1 MRPAWLGCLAQIL
14 TGSIQF
20 GRAIKPT
27 TVQKMAH
34 TVEHVAL
41 THAPSAASRALISN
55 EFMKFLLFQRLQIPA
70 PFDQFEAACH
80 MDDQPPAAGLAPR
93 RMQNP
98 LLRRKRMFACA
109 IRSMLDE
116 MSQAFQS
123 ADGAWDIAE
132 LLVLFGPTV
141 LSSREAYSLRFVT
154 DSEQNC
160 IAAPASAAS
169 NAARAFVR
177 HLITSPAE
185 ALSRHLDPCGIH
197 VLVAVREPSGSAS
210 GSDATPSLPLD
221 LFAPQPRFDLCARRS
236 LKCSLLLLVGHAHDL
251 ADVTEVDETI
261 FSSRTLFDHHG
272 ESKTNVHSFSAS
284 TFISEPGTSAKS
296 FFTDFSD
303 AETAEAEMQMVRFV
317 LSTCP

>member
-1 MRPAWLGCLAQIL
+1 
-14 TGSIQF
+14 
-20 GRAIKPT
+20 
-27 TVQKMAH
+27 MAH

-41 THAPSAASRALISN
+41 THAPSAQSRALISN
-55 EFMKFLLFQRLQIPA
+55 EFIKFLLFQRLQIPA

-98 LLRRKRMFACA
+98 LLRRKRMFACS

-116 MSQAFQS
+116 LSQAFLS
-123 ADGAWDIAE
+123 ADGACDIVE

-141 LSSREAYSLRFVT
+141 LSAREAYSLRFVT
-154 DSEQNC
+154 DVEQNS
-160 IAAPASAAS
+160 IAAPASASS

-177 HLITSPAE
+177 HLITSPAD

-197 VLVAVREPSGSAS
+197 LLVAVAERNREPSENAIDS
-210 GSDATPSLPLD
+210 TPCLPLD

-251 ADVTEVDETI
+251 AGVTEADETI
-261 FSSRTLFDHHG
+261 FLARASVDHHG
-272 ESKTNVHSFSAS
+272 GAKTNAHSFSAS
-284 TFISEPGTSAKS
+284 TFISEPGTPAEK
-296 FFTDFSD
+296 FFAECLD
-303 AETAEAEMQMVRFV
+303 AETAEADMQMVRFV
-317 LSTCP
+317 FIVHRD